1 VLAMFKK
8 LQAALGKGG
17 AKVDTV
23 LDNPTVYP
31 GGVLTGRVDVR
42 GGEIQ
47 QTLEGIRAAL
57 STIVEV
63 ESGDDEWASARKF
76 GEQRISGPLAVAPHQ
91 QVSLPFQLQV
101 PVELSPN
108 LVGSQHIHGL
118 RISVATTLD
127 IDNAVDARDNDPI
140 KVQALPAQEA
150 VLYSMQQLHFHF
162 KSADFEAGRVPGSTL
177 GFYGEYEF
185 DARSSGRRFNEVELT
200 FITRAHDLDVLLEV
214 DKKGGF
220 FLEGADVSRRFTL
233 SHSDTDVA
241 SITHHIN
248 GILNTV

>member
-1 VLAMFKK
+1 MFKK

-23 LDNPTVYP
+23 LDNPVVSP

-42 GGEIQ
+42 GGDVEQ
-47 QTLEGIRAAL
+47 RLEGIRAAL
-57 STIVEV
+57 SAVVEV
-63 ESGDDEWASARKF
+63 ESGDDEWASARLF
-76 GEQRISGPLAVAPHQ
+76 GESRISGPFSVQPGGHVA
-91 QVSLPFQLQV
+91 LPFQLQV

-118 RISVATTLD
+118 KIAVATVLE
-127 IDNAVDARDNDPI
+127 IDNAIDAKDTDPI
-140 KVQALPAQEA
+140 KVQALPAHEA
-150 VLYSMQQLHFHF
+150 TLFAMQQLGFHF

-200 FITRAHDLDVLLEV
+200 FVTRPGDLDVLLEV
-214 DKKGGF
+214 DRRGGF
-220 FLEGADVSRRFTL
+220 FTEGTDVTRRFTL
-233 SHSDTDVA
+233 GHHETDA
-241 SITHHIN
+241 GAIAQHITQALS
-248 GILNTV
+248 GV

>member
-1 VLAMFKK
+1 MFKK

-42 GGEIQ
+42 GGEIEQ
-47 QTLEGIRAAL
+47 QLEGIRAAI
-57 STIVEV
+57 SAVVEV
-63 ESGDDEWASARKF
+63 ESGDDEWSSARLI
-76 GEQRISGPLAVAPHQ
+76 GEQRISGPFAVSPGQHA
-91 QVSLPFQLQV
+91 SLPFQLQV
-101 PVELSPN
+101 PIELSPN

-118 RISVATTLD
+118 KIAVATVLE

-140 KVQALPAQEA
+140 RVQALPAQEA
-150 VLYSMQQLHFHF
+150 VLYSMQQLNFHF

-185 DARSSGRRFNEVELT
+185 DARSSGRRFKEVELT
-200 FITRAHDLDVLLEV
+200 FLTRAHDLDVLIEV

-220 FLEGADVSRRFTL
+220 FLEGSDVTRRFTL
-233 SHSDTDVA
+233 NHQDTDVQ
-241 SITHHIN
+241 SITQHIN
-248 GILNTV
+248 HVLGTV